1 MSDIRVNVFGTFAAD
16 AERVYR
22 GLVDFTGVQPRLLPK
37 DARDYRIV
45 TGGVGE
51 GTVAAFTLPIH
62 GADRDF
68 SFRVAE
74 PIPYRAITAYDHG
87 HHVTITWRVRPVAET
102 TELDVEIYWTVADA
116 RLVILTQWWASVVLR
131 RMLNQMLGRLPAAI
145 ADLVP

>member
-1 MSDIRVNVFGTFAAD
+1 MSDIRVNVFGTIAAD

-22 GLVDFTGVQPRLLPK
+22 GLVDFTGVQPRVLPPN
-37 DARDYRIV
+37 ARDYRIV

-51 GTVAAFTLPIH
+51 GTVAAFTLPVR
-62 GADRDF
+62 GQDRAF

-87 HHVTITWRVRPVAET
+87 HHLTITWRVRPVAET
-102 TELDVEIYWTVADA
+102 TELDVEMYWTVADT
-116 RLVILTQWWASVVLR
+116 RFVFLTQWWAKIVVR
-131 RMLNQMLGRLPAAI
+131 RMLVQMLGRLPPAI